1 MSYRYC
7 KLHMRD
13 FFHKT
18 YFTRIQNLEELNAF
32 DATNNLLHDI
42 IRNESLEK
50 DFIRVVQEAGHQL
63 DQTTI
68 QAIFQ
73 KAKKKTNISEHRD
86 SAFYYDNATIELVA
100 QKEAFL
106 KELPKELQKR
116 LKRICNKYLEG
127 CPKHTRHTKMG
138 DPAQEILKFIDSE
151 KVDMVVM
158 PTHGE
163 RGIFPFGSVTEKV
176 VKNSTVPVLTIPI
189 QIENDDALRVLV
201 ITGAGDKAFV
211 AGADIKELVDR
222 DARLGRRVS
231 RERQEI
237 FSRIENLHVPV
248 IAAVNGYALGG
259 GLELALACSIRI
271 CSEKAQFGAP
281 EVKLGIIPGDGGT
294 QRLPRLIGLG
304 RAMEM
309 IITGDFIG
317 AQEAYRIGLVNKVFP
332 PDKLNEEATGLA
344 RKIASRPPLAVRYA
358 KEAVNRSQEGDS
370 ASGFALESYLHALS
384 CTTEDKKEGVSAFL
398 EKRKGKFK
406 GK

>member
-1 MSYRYC
+1 MY
-7 KLHMRD
+7 
-13 FFHKT
+13 KT
-18 YFTRIQNLEELNAF
+18 LMY
-32 DATNNLLHDI
+32 
-42 IRNESLEK
+42 EK
-50 DFIRVVQEAGHQL
+50 KE
-63 DQTTI
+63 
-68 QAIFQ
+68 
-73 KAKKKTNISEHRD
+73 NIG
-86 SAFYYDNATIELVA
+86 L
-100 QKEAFL
+100 
-106 KELPKELQKR
+106 
-116 LKRICNKYLEG
+116 
-127 CPKHTRHTKMG
+127 
-138 DPAQEILKFIDSE
+138 
-151 KVDMVVM
+151 
-158 PTHGE
+158 
-163 RGIFPFGSVTEKV
+163 
-176 VKNSTVPVLTIPI
+176 LTINRPEKMNAI
-189 QIENDDALRVLV
+189 SQELTAELSLLLDEIENDDELRVIV
-201 ITGAGDKAFV
+201 MTGAGDKAFV
-211 AGADIKELVDR
+211 AGADINELVDR

-294 QRLPRLIGLG
+294 QRLPRLVGQG

-309 IITGDFIG
+309 IITGDFID

-332 PDKLNEEATGLA
+332 PEKLKEEAMELA
-344 RKIASRPPLAVRYA
+344 KKIASRPPLAVRYA

-370 ASGFALESYLHALS
+370 VSGFALESYLHALS

>member
-1 MSYRYC
+1 MY
-7 KLHMRD
+7 
-13 FFHKT
+13 KT
-18 YFTRIQNLEELNAF
+18 LMY
-32 DATNNLLHDI
+32 
-42 IRNESLEK
+42 EK
-50 DFIRVVQEAGHQL
+50 KE
-63 DQTTI
+63 
-68 QAIFQ
+68 
-73 KAKKKTNISEHRD
+73 NIG
-86 SAFYYDNATIELVA
+86 L
-100 QKEAFL
+100 
-106 KELPKELQKR
+106 
-116 LKRICNKYLEG
+116 
-127 CPKHTRHTKMG
+127 
-138 DPAQEILKFIDSE
+138 
-151 KVDMVVM
+151 
-158 PTHGE
+158 
-163 RGIFPFGSVTEKV
+163 
-176 VKNSTVPVLTIPI
+176 LTINRPEKMNAI
-189 QIENDDALRVLV
+189 SQELAAELSLFLDEIENDDELRVIV
-201 ITGAGDKAFV
+201 ITGAGDKAFM
-211 AGADIKELVDR
+211 AGADINELVDR

-248 IAAVNGYALGG
+248 IAAVNGYALGA

-294 QRLPRLIGLG
+294 QRLPRLVGQG

-309 IITGDFIG
+309 IITGDFID

-332 PDKLNEEATGLA
+332 PEKLKEEAMELA
-344 RKIASRPPLAVRYA
+344 KKIASRPPLAVRYA